1 MSIPVLELQSR
12 EPEVPPPVLDG
23 ELHLLLGEL
32 NDDVSGYRRREAAWI
47 SVIVHGVVILLLL
60 FSPKWMP
67 SSRPVVVP
75 ISNNETPI
83 YMDSQRTHKV
93 PAPSTNKISDQ
104 NNRAQTRTPQPNRKT
119 LRDLADTKPPGPRQP
134 VSPPAQQQPQQQA
147 MQQAQAPPQAGS
159 PAQQQPQQP
168 PQQTAKLEAP
178 PEPKRNP
185 FAISSAGSSV
195 DQAIHSAATTRVNPG
210 TSFGGDYGSGIR
222 PRVDTKGNLEI
233 LSDTR
238 GVDFGPYMRRLHVTV
253 EDHWYPLIPEIA
265 LPPVMKRGRVIIEF
279 AIMKDGSLQGL
290 KIVGSSGDAALDRA
304 AYGALTNAVPLP
316 KLPVEFSGEYLMI
329 RAAFYYNPD
338 KHEFE

>member
-1 MSIPVLELQSR
+1 VLELQSR
-12 EPEVPPPVLDG
+12 EAEIPPPMLDG
-23 ELHLLLGEL
+23 ELRLLLGVL
-32 NDDVSGYRRREAAWI
+32 DKYDDVSRYRQREAAWL
-47 SVIVHGVVILLLL
+47 SVVAHFVFILVLI
-60 FSPKWMP
+60 FAPKWIP

-75 ISNNETPI
+75 ISEKETPI

-93 PAPSTNKISDQ
+93 PAPQTNKISDQ
-104 NNRAQTRTPQPNRKT
+104 SNRAQTRTPQPDRKT
-119 LRDLADTKPPGPRQP
+119 LQKLADAKRPGPRQP
-134 VSPPAQQQPQQQA
+134 VAPPVQQQPQQQA

-159 PAQQQPQQP
+159 PVQQQPQP
-168 PQQTAKLEAP
+168 PQQQAKLEAP

-185 FAISSAGSSV
+185 FSVPSAGSSV
-195 DQAIHSAATTRVNPG
+195 DQAIHSAATSRVNPG

-222 PRVDTKGNLEI
+222 PRVDTRGNMEI

-279 AIMKDGSLQGL
+279 AIMKDGSIQGL
-290 KIVGSSGDAALDRA
+290 RIVGTSGDGALDRA

-316 KLPVEFSGEYLMI
+316 KLPVEFSGDYLLI